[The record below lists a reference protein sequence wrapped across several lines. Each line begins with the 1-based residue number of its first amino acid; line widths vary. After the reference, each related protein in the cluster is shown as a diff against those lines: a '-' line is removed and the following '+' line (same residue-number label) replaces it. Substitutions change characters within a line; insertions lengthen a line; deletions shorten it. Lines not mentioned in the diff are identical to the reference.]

1 MGYPSP
7 LPNEQVHNKLPLQYN
22 SWIDFFLKEIMSNGS
37 VKQYMLDVPDG
48 QIVWKD
54 HLGNRVTFNTQF
66 LQSKCWIEFQTMLLT
81 ADHSKELRDAI
92 VELEMSKSNI
102 EQRMPFTYRLL
113 STFMKWVQ
121 RLSVVGLLI
130 LSILSCTPSSNEQPL
145 VNITTQDT
153 IFEVDLPKR
162 TQIKLPAIDSPY
174 ESVAF
179 RTKMRQ
185 KRIDY
190 VKRFLTTAKAEQDKF
205 GIPASILLAQ
215 GLIQSNVGE
224 SNLATTHNN
233 HFGIRKTWKDHSAHQ
248 IEYVEFATAW
258 ESWRANSI
266 LLSTEDRY
274 SFLKKYSD
282 YRSWAYGLVKARY
295 VVDEKYAQKLIYL
308 IEDLELYRYDKKMYE
323 DRGR

>member
-7 LPNEQVHNKLPLQYN
+7 LPNEQVHNTLPFQYN
-22 SWIDFFLKEIMSNGS
+22 SWIEFFLREIVPSES

-54 HLGNRVTFNTQF
+54 HLGNRASFDTQF
-66 LQSKCWIEFQTMLLT
+66 LQSKCWIELQTQLLT
-81 ADHSKELRDAI
+81 TNYSKELRDAI
-92 VELEMSKSNI
+92 VELEMSNSNI

-121 RLSVVGLLI
+121 RLSVVTLLI
-130 LSILSCTPSSNEQPL
+130 LSIFSCSNP
-145 VNITTQDT
+145 VNSQVQHSPYGTNMRQDT
-153 IFEVDLPKR
+153 ILEVDLPER
-162 TQIKLPAIDSPY
+162 TQIKLPTVDSPY

-185 KRIDY
+185 KRLDY
-190 VKRFLTTAKAEQDKF
+190 VKRFLATAKAEQDKF

-224 SNLATTHNN
+224 SNLALTHNN
-233 HFGIRKTWKDHSAHQ
+233 HFGIRKTWNDHSAHM

-266 LLSTEDRY
+266 LLSTENRY
-274 SFLKKYSD
+274 AFLKKYSD
-282 YRSWAYGLVKARY
+282 YRSWAYGLVKAGY

-308 IEDLELYRYDKKMYE
+308 IEDLELYSHDQKPIK
-323 DRGR
+323 